1 MSFYHSRCRT
11 QAYLRACP
19 NGQGLPGP
27 FECAAYDS
35 IAARECALFG
45 MTARSGGIFHFY
57 GALQD
62 MSPPTVIVVIPAR
75 YGSTRLPG
83 KPLLSLA
90 GKPMIQRVYER
101 AKMARRVGRVIVAT
115 DDERIVKAVETFGGE
130 ARMTRPDHRTGT
142 ERVAEVAAHVEG
154 DVFVNVQGDEPL
166 LDPAAVDTAVDALL
180 EDPPAAIA
188 TVATPIKI
196 PADIMDPNV
205 VKVILDFDDNALY
218 FSRAPIPWVRD
229 TANKSRARHLKHL
242 GLYVFQRDANTPRC
256 LRASSNASSSSNNC
270 AGSKTAGRFASRR
283 SLTTPSAW
291 TSPKTSPASRSFC
304 KNETARPTSAGRT
317 YLEVTVV
324 SFAEKVYP
332 QSPAYCP
339 NR

>member
-1 MSFYHSRCRT
+1 
-11 QAYLRACP
+11 
-19 NGQGLPGP
+19 
-27 FECAAYDS
+27 
-35 IAARECALFG
+35 
-45 MTARSGGIFHFY
+45 
-57 GALQD
+57 

-101 AKMARRVGRVIVAT
+101 ARMARRVGRVIVAT

-130 ARMTRPDHRTGT
+130 ARITRPDHRTGT

-229 TANKSRARHLKHL
+229 TAGKIQVRHLKHL
-242 GLYVFQRDANTPRC
+242 GLYVFQRDALLEYPTLPQGELERIEQLEQ
-256 LRASSNASSSSNNC
+256 LRWLENGWKIRVAEVAHDAVSVDV
-270 AGSKTAGRFASRR
+270 
-283 SLTTPSAW
+283 P
-291 TSPKTSPASRSFC
+291 
-304 KNETARPTSAGRT
+304 EDVAR
-317 YLEVTVV
+317 V
-324 SFAEKVYP
+324 EKLL
-332 QSPAYCP
+332 QK
-339 NR
+339 